1 MTRRVFFV
9 AAAVM
14 MGVLWTAVTGGAGT
28 QTTLEQC
35 LETGIENNTR
45 LKAAKFDIKAADYDI
60 KAVRS
65 DFFPSLSTGYS
76 ASELISEQ
84 SKGPTET
91 DYLDQNIRQF
101 NVKLT
106 QLLYSGHRLSNNF
119 DKARMHKKVVEAEA
133 FMDQLELV
141 YNIEITFYRLMKAKQ
156 DVIAS
161 TQAVERLTEGV
172 LSAKAFFDK
181 ELVPY
186 VDVLQA
192 QVDLADAIEKLGIA
206 KNNVNRERVALFAL
220 MNQPEDPGTVFV
232 DDAAPTPPETV
243 IPEFS
248 TSMQQARE
256 NRPDLESLSLQKEMA
271 EKDEAIALGKYL
283 PSVRLDAAYNDQNRD
298 YDALGQAGSSQFDRD
313 QRNRYWTVGVNLS
326 WELFDGGRAWYDK
339 QKHSIMQQ
347 RFEALINEAENEISS
362 GIRKA
367 LLTMKEAE
375 QRRQSALKALEAA
388 KEYTALEERRLNA
401 GISTISD
408 FLEAQSRLVRS
419 QGNHAQAILDF
430 RLGQSELNLMIGKTP
445 PFSLFN

>member
-1 MTRRVFFV
+1 
-9 AAAVM
+9 M
-14 MGVLWTAVTGGAGT
+14 MGVICTANTGLAGT
-28 QTTLEQC
+28 HMTLEQC
-35 LETGIENNTR
+35 LKTGIENNTR
-45 LKAAKFDIKAADYDI
+45 LKAAKYDVKAADYDI
-60 KAVRS
+60 KSVRA
-65 DFFPSLSTGYS
+65 DFFPSLSTGY
-76 ASELISEQ
+76 ATSELISEQ

-91 DYLDQNIRQF
+91 DYLDQSIRQF
-101 NVKLT
+101 NLKLT

-119 DKARMHKKVVEAEA
+119 DKARMNKKVVEAEA

-156 DVIAS
+156 DVIATS
-161 TQAVERLTEGV
+161 QAVERLAEGV
-172 LSAKAFFDK
+172 RSAQAFFDGQ
-181 ELVPY
+181 LVPY

-192 QVDLADAIEKLGIA
+192 QVDLADAIENLGIA

-220 MNQPEDPGTVFV
+220 MNQPEDPGMGFV
-232 DDAAPTPPETV
+232 DDADTSPMTTV

-248 TSMQQARE
+248 ASLQQARE
-256 NRPDLESLSLQKEMA
+256 NRPDLESLSLQRQMA
-271 EKDEAIALGKYL
+271 EKDAAIALGRYL

-298 YDALGQAGSSQFDRD
+298 YDALGQTGSSQFDRD

-326 WELFDGGRAWYDK
+326 WELFDGGRAWYEK
-339 QKHSIMQQ
+339 QKHLILQQ
-347 RFEALINEAENEISS
+347 KFEALINEAENEISS

-367 LLTMKEAE
+367 LLSMREAE

-388 KEYTALEERRLNA
+388 NEYTALEERRLNA

-408 FLEAQSRLVRS
+408 FLEAQSRLIRS